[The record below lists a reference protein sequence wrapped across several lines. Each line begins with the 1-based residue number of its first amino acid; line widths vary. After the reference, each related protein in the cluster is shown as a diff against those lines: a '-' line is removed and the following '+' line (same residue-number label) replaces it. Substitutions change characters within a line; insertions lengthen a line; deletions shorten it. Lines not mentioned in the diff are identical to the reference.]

1 MAPMANPASS
11 VEKMEVDEPVKAE
24 EKEVPKD
31 LNAIAAE
38 NIKEHC
44 ALLDKGDVHFVGR
57 VLQVL
62 HKTRKQCNAEVLHR
76 LVSSSTTPSLHK
88 DALLAWVPCST
99 PVAMEVDTKLAP
111 SATQVSSSTKSP
123 RPTRKPTTPSA
134 ESELYIHLLVV
145 LYLVDQNRLD
155 DAKKCAEMLISRA
168 DSIDKRSL
176 DPMVAKAIFYLALIY
191 ERQHKLHELGCFL
204 NSRLRTAT
212 LRHQRESQAV
222 LIYTLLRCY
231 LINKQFQSAAK
242 LVSKVTFPEGASN
255 NDLARFLYYQ
265 GRIKALQLDYTAA
278 AGYFLQAMRKA
289 PQEAA
294 IGFKQNVQK
303 WVIVIGLL
311 QGEIPERSIFRQ
323 PIYRKCLHPY
333 LELTQAV
340 RTGDLVQFN
349 NLVKRHGPVF
359 EKDETLTLIVRLR
372 QNVIKTA
379 VKQISLAYSRI
390 TIKDIAKKLCMSNE
404 VETEYLVAKAIAD
417 GAIDAV
423 ITCDTK
429 DGLRFMRSSE
439 TVNVYTTTE
448 PQMHFDSRIRYCLE
462 LHNQAVKALRFPP
475 KNRCDVES
483 IEAQR
488 EREQQMMRL
497 WLRVQRAL
505 DNAMGLGPQFPP
517 LAPAMALS
525 GCPSQKAHP
534 TRDYGINEIVEDMR
548 ILLGVP
554 KRRTAKPIKD
564 TRKFSITR
572 LLTPTKNLV
581 TCPSCGALH
590 QADTICGKCYEK
602 VRELTNEIKR
612 KMMEYNPYKGE
623 RQDKQVMVR
632 FSNDDVVD
640 DGVLN
645 GKRIIEIEKE
655 RPTWFKKLF

>member
-1 MAPMANPASS
+1 MPSPARAICHALAPRSGQKTRELREQRDHSNSYLLKVIMAPMANPAPA
-11 VEKMEVDEPVKAE
+11 VEKMEVDEPAKPAE
-24 EKEVPKD
+24 EKEPPKD
-31 LNAIAAE
+31 LNAIALE

-44 ALLDKGDVHFVGR
+44 ALLDKGDIHFVAR

-62 HKTRKQCNAEVLHR
+62 PKTRKQCNVEVLHR
-76 LVSSSTTPSLHK
+76 LITSQISSPSLHK
-88 DALLAWVPCST
+88 DALLAWVPST
-99 PVAMEVDTKLAP
+99 VPMAMEVDTKLAP
-111 SATQVSSSTKSP
+111 ASTTGSSTVKSP
-123 RPTRKPTTPSA
+123 RPARKTATPSP
-134 ESELYIHLLVV
+134 ESELYIHLLVL
-145 LYLVDQNRLD
+145 LYLVDQNKLD

-168 DSIDKRSL
+168 DSVDKRSL
-176 DPMVAKAIFYLALIY
+176 DPLVAKGIFYLALIY

-212 LRHQRESQAV
+212 LRRQRESQAV

-242 LVSKVTFPEGASN
+242 LVSKVTFPEGANN

-323 PIYRKCLHPY
+323 PIYRKCLLPY

-340 RTGDLVQFN
+340 RLGDLAKFN
-349 NLVKRHGPVF
+349 GVVKHYGPVF

-390 TIKDIAKKLCMSNE
+390 TIKDIAKKLGMSNE

-429 DGLRFMRSSE
+429 DGERYMRSSE

-462 LHNQAVKALRFPP
+462 LHNQAVKALRYPP
-475 KNRCDVES
+475 KNKCDVES

-488 EREQQMMRL
+488 EREQQEL
-497 WLRVQRAL
+497 EFAKE
-505 DNAMGLGPQFPP
+505 
-517 LAPAMALS
+517 MA
-525 GCPSQKAHP
+525 
-534 TRDYGINEIVEDMR
+534 DED
-548 ILLGVP
+548 
-554 KRRTAKPIKD
+554 D
-564 TRKFSITR
+564 EDF
-572 LLTPTKNLV
+572 
-581 TCPSCGALH
+581 
-590 QADTICGKCYEK
+590 
-602 VRELTNEIKR
+602 
-612 KMMEYNPYKGE
+612 
-623 RQDKQVMVR
+623 
-632 FSNDDVVD
+632 
-640 DGVLN
+640 
-645 GKRIIEIEKE
+645 
-655 RPTWFKKLF
+655 

>member
-1 MAPMANPASS
+1 MSGCEIFRDLDNGPDNGQQLKVIMAPMANPAPA
-11 VEKMEVDEPVKAE
+11 VEKMEVDEPAKPAE
-24 EKEVPKD
+24 EKEPPKD
-31 LNAIAAE
+31 LNAIALE

-44 ALLDKGDVHFVGR
+44 ALLDKGDIHFVAR

-62 HKTRKQCNAEVLHR
+62 PKTRKQCNVEVLHR
-76 LVSSSTTPSLHK
+76 LITSQISSPSLHK
-88 DALLAWVPCST
+88 DALLAWVPST
-99 PVAMEVDTKLAP
+99 VPMAMEVDTKLAP
-111 SATQVSSSTKSP
+111 ASTTGSSAVKSP
-123 RPTRKPTTPSA
+123 RPARKAVTPSP
-134 ESELYIHLLVV
+134 ESELYIHLLVL
-145 LYLVDQNRLD
+145 LYLVDQNKLD

-168 DSIDKRSL
+168 DAVDKRSL
-176 DPMVAKAIFYLALIY
+176 DPLVAKGIFYLALIY

-212 LRHQRESQAV
+212 LRRQRESQAV

-242 LVSKVTFPEGASN
+242 LVSKVTFPEGANN

-323 PIYRKCLHPY
+323 PIYRKCLLPY

-340 RTGDLVQFN
+340 RLGDLAKFN
-349 NLVKRHGPVF
+349 SVVKHHGPEF

-390 TIKDIAKKLCMSNE
+390 TIRDIAKKLGMSNE
-404 VETEYLVAKAIAD
+404 IETEYLVAKAIAD

-429 DGLRFMRSSE
+429 DGERYMRSSE

-462 LHNQAVKALRFPP
+462 LHNQAVKALRYPP
-475 KNRCDVES
+475 KNKCDVES

-488 EREQQMMRL
+488 EREQQVIFNNM
-497 WLRVQRAL
+497 LRYTPCLKAPFAFHLEAL
-505 DNAMGLGPQFPP
+505 
-517 LAPAMALS
+517 
-525 GCPSQKAHP
+525 KAQVK
-534 TRDYGINEIVEDMR
+534 G
-548 ILLGVP
+548 
-554 KRRTAKPIKD
+554 
-564 TRKFSITR
+564 
-572 LLTPTKNLV
+572 
-581 TCPSCGALH
+581 
-590 QADTICGKCYEK
+590 K
-602 VRELTNEIKR
+602 VRKASCKLACASL
-612 KMMEYNPYKGE
+612 
-623 RQDKQVMVR
+623 R
-632 FSNDDVVD
+632 FQSTPNS
-640 DGVLN
+640 
-645 GKRIIEIEKE
+645 EH
-655 RPTWFKKLF
+655 

>member
-1 MAPMANPASS
+1 MGPTVNPAL
-11 VEKMEVDEPVKAE
+11 EKMDVDEAVKVE

-31 LNAIAAE
+31 LNTIAIE

-44 ALLDKGDVHFVGR
+44 ALLDKGDAHSVGR
-57 VLQVL
+57 ILQVL
-62 HKTRKQCNAEVLHR
+62 HKTRKQCNLEVLNR
-76 LVSSSTTPSLHK
+76 VISNQLTMSLHK
-88 DALLAWVPCST
+88 DVLLGWVPST
-99 PVAMEVDTKLAP
+99 TPMAMDVDTKLTP
-111 SATQVSSSTKSP
+111 ISMATSTSIKSP
-123 RPTRKPTTPSA
+123 RPTRKITSPSA
-134 ESELYIHLLVV
+134 ESELYIHLLV
-145 LYLVDQNRLD
+145 LLHLVDMKKFD

-176 DPMVAKAIFYLALIY
+176 DPIVAKAIFYMALVY
-191 ERQHKLHELGCFL
+191 ERQHKLHELGCFF

-242 LVSKVTFPEGASN
+242 LVSKLRRIKNIDAVTFPEGANN
-255 NDLARFLYYQ
+255 NDLARYLYYQ

-303 WVIVIGLL
+303 WVVVIGLL

-323 PIYRKCLHPY
+323 PIYRKCLQPY

-340 RTGDLVQFN
+340 RTGDLAQFN
-349 NLVKRHGPVF
+349 NIVKHHSPVF

-390 TIKDIAKKLCMSNE
+390 TIK
-404 VETEYLVAKAIAD
+404 VAKAIAD

-429 DGLRFMRSSE
+429 DGHRFMRSSE
-439 TVNVYTTTE
+439 TVDVYTTTE
-448 PQMHFDSRIRYCLE
+448 PQIHFDSRIRYCLE

-475 KNRCDVES
+475 KNKCDVES

-488 EREQQMMRL
+488 EREQQEL
-497 WLRVQRAL
+497 EFAKE
-505 DNAMGLGPQFPP
+505 
-517 LAPAMALS
+517 MA
-525 GCPSQKAHP
+525 
-534 TRDYGINEIVEDMR
+534 DED
-548 ILLGVP
+548 
-554 KRRTAKPIKD
+554 D
-564 TRKFSITR
+564 EDF
-572 LLTPTKNLV
+572 
-581 TCPSCGALH
+581 
-590 QADTICGKCYEK
+590 
-602 VRELTNEIKR
+602 
-612 KMMEYNPYKGE
+612 
-623 RQDKQVMVR
+623 
-632 FSNDDVVD
+632 
-640 DGVLN
+640 
-645 GKRIIEIEKE
+645 
-655 RPTWFKKLF
+655 

>member
-1 MAPMANPASS
+1 MAPMANPAPP
-11 VEKMEVDEPVKAE
+11 VEKMEVDEPAKAE
-24 EKEVPKD
+24 EKETPKD
-31 LNAIAAE
+31 LNAIAVESGFCHGITLNTNLLLFVLLWKSVAID
-38 NIKEHC
+38 IKEHC

-57 VLQVL
+57 VLQVV

-76 LVSSSTTPSLHK
+76 LLSSQLTSPSLHK
-88 DALLAWVPCST
+88 DALLAWVP
-99 PVAMEVDTKLAP
+99 
-111 SATQVSSSTKSP
+111 SP
-123 RPTRKPTTPSA
+123 RPTRKTASPSA
-134 ESELYIHLLVV
+134 ESELYIHLLVL
-145 LYLVDQNRLD
+145 LYLVDGNRLD
-155 DAKKCAEMLISRA
+155 DAKKCAEMLIARA
-168 DSIDKRSL
+168 DALDKRSL

-311 QGEIPERSIFRQ
+311 Q
-323 PIYRKCLHPY
+323 
-333 LELTQAV
+333 
-340 RTGDLVQFN
+340 
-349 NLVKRHGPVF
+349 F

-404 VETEYLVAKAIAD
+404 VETEYMVAKAIAD

-429 DGLRFMRSSE
+429 DGARFMRSSE

-448 PQMHFDSRIRYCLE
+448 PQLHFDSRIRYCLE

-475 KNRCDVES
+475 KNKCDEL
-483 IEAQR
+483 EFAK
-488 EREQQMMRL
+488 E
-497 WLRVQRAL
+497 
-505 DNAMGLGPQFPP
+505 
-517 LAPAMALS
+517 MA
-525 GCPSQKAHP
+525 
-534 TRDYGINEIVEDMR
+534 DED
-548 ILLGVP
+548 
-554 KRRTAKPIKD
+554 D
-564 TRKFSITR
+564 EDF
-572 LLTPTKNLV
+572 
-581 TCPSCGALH
+581 
-590 QADTICGKCYEK
+590 
-602 VRELTNEIKR
+602 
-612 KMMEYNPYKGE
+612 
-623 RQDKQVMVR
+623 
-632 FSNDDVVD
+632 
-640 DGVLN
+640 
-645 GKRIIEIEKE
+645 
-655 RPTWFKKLF
+655 